1 MTTVRTPRAAAGT
14 VAVAGGRRT
23 LPAQGELP
31 ELLLHDPQ
39 ARLEVLDAPVPDAHV
54 PGADVVDV
62 RGAAPGDRLRRLQQR
77 RRLVREEFL
86 AVMFLVVVLAVTV
99 GVLAMQWLGNGGTL
113 SPASASRVP
122 ASSVLNTL
130 SGGPA

>member
-14 VAVAGGRRT
+14 VAVAGGHRT
-23 LPAQGELP
+23 LTVQGDLP
-31 ELLLHDPQ
+31 GLLLHDSQ
-39 ARLEVLDAPVPDAHV
+39 AEPEVVDARDADV
-54 PGADVVDV
+54 PGAHVVDLPQ
-62 RGAAPGDRLRRLQQR
+62 AAPGDRLRRLQQR

-86 AVMFLVVVLAVTV
+86 AVMFLVAVLAITV

-113 SPASASRVP
+113 SPASASRAP
-122 ASSVLNTL
+122 ASSVLNAL